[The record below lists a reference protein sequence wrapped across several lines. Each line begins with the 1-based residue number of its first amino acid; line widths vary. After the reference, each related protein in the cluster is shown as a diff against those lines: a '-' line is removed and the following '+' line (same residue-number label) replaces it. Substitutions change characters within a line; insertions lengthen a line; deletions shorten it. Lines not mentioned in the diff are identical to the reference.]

1 MKIKKCTIKT
11 HKKTISNITSKA
23 KNSTAIRVLYKN
35 VGQVP
40 MVKIVNNV
48 FKLKKAVINKK
59 LAIIPYQNVFIICNN
74 KKEMKKLPLNVVFDF
89 THIAGDFIVIEI
101 DSKKREFKSISYE
114 NITWFTSDLIN
125 KSFNYKPAIN
135 TKSRANISS
144 TDFVQNY
151 ANNFSF
157 EDRLINVLTNIEL
170 NLVSLVSNTNCKPK
184 NKKWGIILWKIWMK
198 ILN

>member
-1 MKIKKCTIKT
+1 MKIKQCTIKT
-11 HKKTISNITSKA
+11 HTKTISNITSKA

-74 KKEMKKLPLNVVFDF
+74 KKEMKKLPLNVVFGF
-89 THIAGDFIVIEI
+89 THIAGDFIVIET
-101 DSKKREFKSISYE
+101 DTKKREFKSISYE

-125 KSFNYKPAIN
+125 KSFNYKLAIN
-135 TKSRANISS
+135 NKKHTNISS
-144 TDFVQNY
+144 TNFVQSY
-151 ANNFSF
+151 INNFSF

-184 NKKWGIILWKIWMK
+184 NKK
-198 ILN
+198 